1 MKGHQVTR
9 QTQAASAP
17 TTPWPRNAVIAAG
30 ALGLAGVGLAAGLWL
45 GTPRDATRAATD
57 TVLEPVPAPTPT
69 RSVTTP
75 TAKPPP
81 VAATARP
88 SAGPGRDASP
98 ALDTQPVA
106 AVCAQCGVVEA
117 VRAVQRKGEG
127 TGVGAVAGGVL
138 GGVLGNQIGKGGGRT
153 VATVIGAVGGGVAG
167 HEVEKRARS
176 QTLYEVRVRMDDG
189 SLRTLTQSVAPAP
202 GSRVV
207 VDGQQLR
214 SVSTQDG
221 PRTVRVAAPAAG

>member
-1 MKGHQVTR
+1 MTR
-9 QTQAASAP
+9 QTQAASP
-17 TTPWPRNAVIAAG
+17 PTPWPRNAAIAAG
-30 ALGLAGVGLAAGLWL
+30 ALGLAGIGLAAGLWL
-45 GTPRDATRAATD
+45 GTPRDATRTATD
-57 TVLEPVPAPTPT
+57 TVVEPAPAPT
-69 RSVTTP
+69 RSTTTP
-75 TAKPPP
+75 AAKPPP

-88 SAGPGRDASP
+88 SAGPGRDTSP
-98 ALDTQPVA
+98 ALDTRPVA
-106 AVCAQCGVVEA
+106 TVCTECGVVEA

-176 QTLYEVRVRMDDG
+176 QTLYEVRIRMDDG

-214 SVSTQDG
+214 SVSTQDA
-221 PRTVRVAAPAAG
+221 PHAVRVAAPAAS